1 MKKIYLGILVVGL
14 LSSCNMGSNFYVNFD
29 DVQSEP
35 GMFRVTRQQNTDMV
49 ELVANGGI
57 KGMDGVELGKMTLN
71 DNPSTSAQPEG
82 SMRGPQR
89 ASATTLTNVI
99 QNLLDFRNARRV
111 IELSG
116 VYESIDVNGD
126 PIILS
131 GKVLLPAN
139 GKIKRCILVS
149 HYTIASNAEAPSNTF
164 PLEGLLVR
172 LGYAVIVPDYIGY
185 GVTSHMVHPY
195 LVMDVTAR
203 NVLDMYK
210 AVIPFLE
217 KAGCKPQYDDIYLMG
232 YSQGGATTMAVQH
245 LIEHHDEDVKIRRV
259 FAGGGPY
266 DVKAT
271 YDRFVETDTASY
283 PCAVPIMMQ
292 GMIVGNRLNLDMRS
306 MMESYIYDNL
316 DEWVNSKRYTT
327 GQINE
332 FLGTQ
337 VTSELLTDK
346 GMDRTSHE
354 VSEMYKAMTNNS
366 ILTYSWIPKAP
377 VFMMHSIDDDVV
389 PYDNANRAKNKW
401 KGANIQ
407 YSFGHFGSHTTTCVR
422 FIFAVQTLLQNEEKE
437 EEGNYDF

>member
-1 MKKIYLGILVVGL
+1 MMRKYWLVIVIAGL
-14 LSSCNMGSNFYVNFD
+14 LTSCEVGDHYFVNFD
-29 DVQSEP
+29 DIETEP
-35 GMFRVTRQQNTDMV
+35 GMFRVVHQQYTDLE
-49 ELVANGGI
+49 ELVANGGL
-57 KGMDGVELGKMTLN
+57 KAMDGEALMFQ
-71 DNPSTSAQPEG
+71 DNSEDTVMG
-82 SMRGPQR
+82 GPKR
-89 ASATTLTNVI
+89 ASSVTLSSIMQHLV
-99 QNLLDFRNARRV
+99 DFSCARHV

-116 VYESIDVNGD
+116 LYESVDVDGN
-126 PIILS
+126 PITLS
-131 GKVLLPAN
+131 GKVLLPAD
-139 GKIKRCILVS
+139 GKVKRCILVS

-164 PLEGLLVR
+164 PLEGLLVK

-292 GMIVGNRLNLDMRS
+292 GMIVGNKLDLDMREL
-306 MMESYIYDNL
+306 MAPYIYDHL
-316 DEWVNSKRYTT
+316 DEWVNSKRYTAS
-327 GQINE
+327 QINE
-332 FLGTQ
+332 MIGTN
-337 VTSELLTDK
+337 VTHELLTSK
-346 GMDRTSHE
+346 GMDRTSKE
-354 VSEMYKAMTNNS
+354 ISEMYKAMTNNS
-366 ILTYSWIPKAP
+366 ILSYSWTPKAP
-377 VFMMHSIDDDVV
+377 VFIMHSIDDETV
-389 PYDNANRAKNKW
+389 PYDNAIRAKNKW

-407 YSFGHFGSHTTTCVR
+407 YSFGYYGSHVATCVR
-422 FIFAVQTLLQNEEKE
+422 FIFAVQTLLINEEKE
-437 EEGNYDF
+437 EEGNYEF

>member
-1 MKKIYLGILVVGL
+1 MKKYWLVIVIAGL
-14 LSSCNMGSNFYVNFD
+14 LASCDVGDNYFVNFD
-29 DVQSEP
+29 DIDTDP
-35 GMFRVTRQQNTDMV
+35 GMFRVVHQQYTDLE
-49 ELVANGGI
+49 ELVASGDL
-57 KGMDGVELGKMTLN
+57 KDMDGNALMLSNT
-71 DNPSTSAQPEG
+71 PEDTVMG
-82 SMRGPQR
+82 GPKR
-89 ASATTLTNVI
+89 ASSVTLSSI
-99 QNLLDFRNARRV
+99 MQNLVDFACARHV

-116 VYESIDVNGD
+116 IYESVDVDGN
-126 PIILS
+126 PITLS
-131 GKVLLPAN
+131 GKVLLPAD
-139 GKIKRCILVS
+139 GKVKRCILVS

-195 LVMDVTAR
+195 LVMGVTAR

-271 YDRFVETDTASY
+271 YDRCVETDTASY

-292 GMIVGNRLNLDMRS
+292 GLVVGNKLDLDMS
-306 MMESYIYDNL
+306 ELMAPFVYDNL
-316 DEWVNSKRYTT
+316 DKWVNSKRYTAS
-327 GQINE
+327 QINE
-332 FLGTQ
+332 MIGTN
-337 VTSELLTDK
+337 VTHELLTPK
-346 GMDRTSHE
+346 GMDRTSTE
-354 VSEMYKAMTNNS
+354 ISEMYKAMTNNS
-366 ILTYSWIPKAP
+366 ILSYSWTPKAP
-377 VFMMHSIDDDVV
+377 VFIMHSIDDETV
-389 PYDNANRAKNKW
+389 PYDNAIRAKNKW

-407 YSFGHFGSHTTTCVR
+407 YSFGYYGSHVATCVR
-422 FIFAVQTLLQNEEKE
+422 FIFAVQTLLINEEKE